1 MRYYLDPHGCAKNQ
15 VDAENMMAALDAA
28 GWSSVDDPA
37 SADLCIVNTCG
48 FIESAK
54 KESLDAVFSLRAAYP
69 SARILM
75 AGCLA
80 QRYAAELK
88 DELPEVDAF
97 FGNADLSLTVQAAE
111 AAVNGTRRA
120 ILPEV
125 DASGAA
131 DFSSCTDA
139 RPLLSL
145 PGSAYLKITEGCD
158 NCCTYCAIPLIRGNL
173 RSRPIDSIVAEARG
187 LLARG
192 VKELC
197 LIGQDLGSYGIDWD
211 SSKGASPDSEGRLND
226 LLTALS
232 AVDGDFWIRLLYIHP
247 DRFPR
252 SILATCARDGRIL
265 PYFDLPFQHASGR
278 VLRAMNRRGDG
289 EIYLKL
295 IGDIRAALPEATIR
309 STFLVGFPGE
319 TEEDF
324 EVLLDFQRKAR
335 IDWLGAFTYSRE
347 EGTPAYAMRG
357 RVAKKIAETRKRRVE
372 ETQVPITEER
382 VERLVG
388 KEARVLIEEAVEGED
403 GLYLGRVASQ
413 APEVDGA
420 TVVSSSSPLAV
431 GRFVDAR
438 VFRRAGFDLD
448 AACHA

>member
-1 MRYYLDPHGCAKNQ
+1 
-15 VDAENMMAALDAA
+15 MMAALNAA
-28 GWSSVDDPA
+28 GWTSAADPSA
-37 SADLCIVNTCG
+37 ADLCIVNTCG

-54 KESLDAVFSLRAAYP
+54 KESLDAVFSLRSAYP
-69 SARILM
+69 GAKILM
-75 AGCLA
+75 TGCLA
-80 QRYAAELK
+80 QRYA
-88 DELPEVDAF
+88 DELSVDLPEADAF
-97 FGNADLSLTVQAAE
+97 FGNADLSQVVRVAE
-111 AAVNGTRRA
+111 AAVNGSREA
-120 ILPEV
+120 VVPPIDE
-125 DASGAA
+125 SGEA

-145 PGSAYLKITEGCD
+145 PGSAYIKITEGCD

-173 RSRPIDSIVAEARG
+173 RSRPIESVVAEARG

-197 LIGQDLGSYGIDWD
+197 VIGQDLGSYGVDW
-211 SSKGASPDSEGRLND
+211 GNGCRLGE
-226 LLTALS
+226 LLSALS
-232 AVDGDFWIRLLYIHP
+232 CIEGDFWIRLLYIHP

-252 SILATCARDGRIL
+252 EILDICSRDPRIL

-278 VLRAMNRRGDG
+278 ILKAMNRRGDADT
-289 EIYLKL
+289 YLRL
-295 IGDIRAALPEATIR
+295 IGDIRSALPGATIR

-324 EVLLDFQRKAR
+324 ALLADFQRMAE

-347 EGTPAYAMRG
+347 EGTAAYGMKG
-357 RVAKKIAETRKRRVE
+357 RVGKKIAEDRKRRIE
-372 ETQVPITEER
+372 EAQIPITEAR
-382 VERLVG
+382 MDRFVG
-388 KEARVLIEEAVEGED
+388 AALKVLIEEAVEGEE
-403 GLYLGRVASQ
+403 GLYLGRAASQ

-420 TVVSSSSPLAV
+420 TVVSSAAALSP
-431 GRFVDAR
+431 GSFVDAK